1 MAFIATYYFKWAK
14 KKINKQKT
22 QYRNLATKS
31 IVHPSSME

>member
-14 KKINKQKT
+14 TNKQKT

-31 IVHPSSME
+31 IVHPLSME